1 MTNVSVNKLGKYN
14 KHNKEICLENKTSKS
29 KLNKISKLFNSRK
42 KRKVNSFWKKKYYNI
57 ELYFFSSIFTYNR
70 RIIYLGIIV

>member
-42 KRKVNSFWKKKYYNI
+42 KRKVNSFWKKRY
-57 ELYFFSSIFTYNR
+57 
-70 RIIYLGIIV
+70 

>member
-42 KRKVNSFWKKKYYNI
+42 KRKVNSSGKKDIKILNYI
-57 ELYFFSSIFTYNR
+57 FFLQ
-70 RIIYLGIIV
+70 YLHTTAE